1 MPAALVKTIIIS
13 LSLITAVGIAILENP
28 QVREWIEEQRRKI
41 AEALRSLGDELDPQ
55 TRRQAEA
62 FAFEGRLPGSQEMIG
77 SQNAVAIATGRDSQ
91 GDAVTRRLEM
101 RSSQTDTD
109 LAERR
114 RLGREYLAK
123 RNQEMLRRQSE
134 KRSIPI
140 DGPEPDG
147 TLNEKTPVDES
158 AIPTNT
164 TFDHLV
170 NEDGTLT
177 EKRPAATSQK
187 AFEAGSRYGNPF
199 GDEFEMSETLQMEK
213 PPVPPKIALEEK
225 SSVATREVTP
235 QAEEVEEDLSSL
247 SFEEQLARALSLSMG
262 LQGGNVHEQD
272 HASHQD
278 DPDLAA
284 AIYESLR
291 ETDARAAR
299 QSSTQP
305 VIEAMKKS
313 IEPETDDE
321 LYYLSPQHTQAKTAA
336 SQSRYDPVR
345 EAATQVSTSPSQSIS
360 TVFGTAS
367 TQPQMPVLEPMFGQM
382 NLIDFEE
389 SNQQRPEDSVSS
401 TTDADTTTSLEPRSD
416 AESSG
421 FNSDSDNDEFASL
434 APSVISGPQSIAQSE
449 GSLIEVEDVD
459 IDSMSDDDGIRTPGS
474 WTDVASQVG
483 DSERSESESEDAV
496 RI

>member
-1 MPAALVKTIIIS
+1 M
-13 LSLITAVGIAILENP
+13 ITAVGIAILENP

-41 AEALRSLGDELDPQ
+41 AEALRSLGDELDPH

-62 FAFEGRLPGSQEMIG
+62 FAFEGRLPGSQEMTG

-101 RSSQTDTD
+101 SSSQGGAD

-123 RNQEMLRRQSE
+123 RNQEMLRRLSGR
-134 KRSIPI
+134 RSIPV
-140 DGPEPDG
+140 DGPESDSVV
-147 TLNEKTPVDES
+147 NEKTPVEEN
-158 AIPTNT
+158 PLTTNT
-164 TFDHLV
+164 LFEHLV
-170 NEDGTLT
+170 NEDGTLM
-177 EKRPAATSQK
+177 EKRPTATTQM

-213 PPVPPKIALEEK
+213 PPVPPKIALDK
-225 SSVATREVTP
+225 NPTVATREVITR
-235 QAEEVEEDLSSL
+235 QEETEEDLSSL
-247 SFEEQLARALSLSMG
+247 SFEEQLARAMSLSMG
-262 LQGGNVHEQD
+262 HKGGNAHEQD
-272 HASHQD
+272 NGSHQD

-291 ETDARAAR
+291 DTDARDSR
-299 QSSTQP
+299 QSSSQP
-305 VIEAMKKS
+305 GATKKS

-321 LYYLSPQHTQAKTAA
+321 LYYLSPQHTQANTA
-336 SQSRYDPVR
+336 SQSRYDPVH
-345 EAATQVSTSPSQSIS
+345 EAATQVSTPPMQSIS
-360 TVFGTAS
+360 TISGTAS
-367 TQPQMPVLEPMFGQM
+367 TQPQMPILESMFGQS
-382 NLIDFEE
+382 NLIDLSE
-389 SNQQRPEDSVSS
+389 SSRQHPGELLSP
-401 TTDADTTTSLEPRSD
+401 TTDADTTTSLEPNSD

-434 APSVISGPQSIAQSE
+434 APSEISRPQSIAQSE

-474 WTDVASQVG
+474 WTDIASQVG
-483 DSERSESESEDAV
+483 DSERSESESDDAV